1 MNVLEYRYLE
11 QNKRRGYLYVILY
24 EDKGL
29 GNLLNMVKIG
39 RSGGIRSEK

>member
-1 MNVLEYRYLE
+1 MNVLEHRYSE
-11 QNKRRGYLYVILY
+11 QNKRRGYLNAISH

-39 RSGGIRSEK
+39 RS